1 MSGAVLDLS
10 FALLGAFLAFRGAW
24 RGFSGEVL
32 SLAGTVGGCLVAW
45 RFGPGFATILVNYLN
60 LSLGFAVILALVV
73 LFLAVVIGA
82 AFLGKMVQALLRFT
96 HLTVFDRLLGVG
108 AGLLKTLLV
117 LLLFYGGVLF
127 FSPIFPI
134 EWASDSRA
142 LDLASRGWPMVEKL
156 FDKTG
161 LWPSLEDLPSLPG
174 EGRSPMEQSS

>member
-10 FALLGAFLAFRGAW
+10 FALLAAFLAFRGAW

-60 LSLGFAVILALVV
+60 LSLGFAVVLALVA
-73 LFLAVVIGA
+73 LFLAVVVGT

-96 HLTVFDRLLGVG
+96 SLTLFDRLLGLVT
-108 AGLLKTLLV
+108 GLVKTFLV

-127 FSPIFPI
+127 FSPLFSM
-134 EWASDSRA
+134 EWAAESRA
-142 LDLASRGWPMVEKL
+142 MDIASRGWPVVETIL
-156 FDKTG
+156 DNTG

-174 EGRSPMEQSS
+174 ESSSAVEHSS